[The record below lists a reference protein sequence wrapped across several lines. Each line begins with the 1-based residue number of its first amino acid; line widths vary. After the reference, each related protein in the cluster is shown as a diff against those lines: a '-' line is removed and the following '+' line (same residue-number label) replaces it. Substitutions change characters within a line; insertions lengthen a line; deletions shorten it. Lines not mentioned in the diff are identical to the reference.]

1 MGFGRNDDEPQLA
14 YELLTK
20 ADQSVQAAMERC
32 ANIEIEGSD
41 SLGPARIRMM
51 VRLELA
57 AELIREAQVTAMA
70 LELRSP

>member
-14 YELLTK
+14 HKLLTK

-41 SLGPARIRMM
+41 SLAPARIRMM

-70 LELRSP
+70 LELRGP